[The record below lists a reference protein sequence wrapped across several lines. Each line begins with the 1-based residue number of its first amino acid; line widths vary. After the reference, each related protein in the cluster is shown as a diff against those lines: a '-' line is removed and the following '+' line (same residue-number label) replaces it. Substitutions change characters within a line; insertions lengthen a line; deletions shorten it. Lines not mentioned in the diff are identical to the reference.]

1 MAIYLKVKAGPDAG
15 KTVEMQEGVTLGRSS
30 NANFTFQ
37 DPKMSGRHVKVVKSG
52 NELMLVDMGSKN
64 GFRIDGRKT
73 TNTPFISGSSL
84 RIGNTDFE
92 VIVEGDGEIE
102 LIDGP
107 PEPPKTPLKPRSS
120 PAPTPPKL
128 SPLPRVD
135 SDAPTE
141 KVEIDLATIVAEPPK
156 PKPERPKWHEYFVQF
171 VLSSVS
177 KIKSKPRELRPFRR
191 LVKLSVISGIQTETA
206 WTLGYGPRLIGP
218 QSCDVVIEDPGAPP
232 ICFSVTPDSD
242 SVVFSTERPD
252 VVRLNDRTVR
262 TDTLKEG
269 DVISF
274 ANTSIQFGFSE

>member
-52 NELMLVDMGSKN
+52 NELLLVDMGSKN

-84 RIGNTDFE
+84 RIGNTEFE
-92 VIVEGDGEIE
+92 VIIEGDGEIE

-107 PEPPKTPLKPRSS
+107 PEPPK
-120 PAPTPPKL
+120 L
-128 SPLPRVD
+128 SPLPKVD
-135 SDAPTE
+135 SEAPTE

-156 PKPERPKWHEYFVQF
+156 PKPVRPKWHEYFVQF
-171 VLSSVS
+171 VLSSMS

-191 LVKLSVISGIQTETA
+191 LVKLSVMSGIQTETT
-206 WTLGYGPRLIGP
+206 WTLGYGPRLVGP

-242 SVVFSTERPD
+242 SVIFSTERPD
-252 VVRLNDRTVR
+252 VVRLNDQTIR